1 MIPNQQ
7 YAGYL
12 AKTLP
17 LAIILDLDN
26 VLWDST
32 MLDQYL
38 PKGKP
43 TREQWRE
50 FEKHYPEVI
59 PSQWA
64 IDLVNFYRS
73 NGHIILFVT
82 SREDADNCK
91 GTTIASLD
99 KALNGNL
106 ENVFLF
112 MRELGDRDDSDIVK
126 ERIYLTKIKDNFDVR
141 LAVDDDPKNCIMFA
155 KYDIPTLQ
163 KILKKEENE
172 NK

>member
-12 AKTLP
+12 EKTLP
-17 LAIILDLDN
+17 PAIILDLDN
-26 VLWDST
+26 VLWDAT
-32 MLDQYL
+32 MLHQYL
-38 PKGKP
+38 PKGCP
-43 TREQWRE
+43 TRDEWRE

-64 IDLVNFYRS
+64 IDLVNLYRS

-91 GTTIASLD
+91 GVTIVSLD
-99 KALNGNL
+99 KALNNNL

-112 MRELGDRDDSDIVK
+112 MREFGDRDDSDIAK
-126 ERIYLTKIKDNFDVR
+126 ERIYLTKIRDYFDVK
-141 LAVDDDPKNCIMFA
+141 LAIDDDPKNCIMFA
-155 KYDIPTLQ
+155 KYNIPTLM
-163 KILKKEENE
+163 KII
-172 NK
+172 